1 MHTFADCDDKKPDTP
16 AESVASRLV
25 KARTIVISGQIDQ
38 EVAERVISQ
47 LMILD
52 TESKD
57 PIKLII
63 TSQGGHV
70 DSGLAIHDM
79 MRFIQSE
86 VIGIAAGWCASIAV
100 PILMGAKKE
109 RRLSLPN
116 TRFLLHQPSGG
127 AGGQLADIRI
137 QAEQMLKIRERLYKM
152 ISEESGQSVER
163 VQKDSDRDYWMTA
176 EEALTYGI
184 VSRIVSSISEV

>member
-1 MHTFADCDDKKPDTP
+1 MHTLADCDEKKPDSP
-16 AESVASRLV
+16 QDSVSSRLV
-25 KARTIVISGQIDQ
+25 KARTIVVSGQIDQ

-52 TESKD
+52 ADNHE
-57 PIKLII
+57 PIKMVV

-79 MRFIQSE
+79 MRFIQSD

-109 RRLSLPN
+109 HRLSLPN

-152 ISEESGQSVER
+152 ISAETGQPVDR
-163 VQKDSDRDYWMTA
+163 IQKDSDRDFWMTA
-176 EEALTYGI
+176 EEALEYGI
-184 VSRIVSSISEV
+184 VSRIVASASEV

>member
-1 MHTFADCDDKKPDTP
+1 MHTVADCDEKKTDSPP
-16 AESVASRLV
+16 EGLAARLV

-52 TESKD
+52 TEPAE

-79 MRFIQSE
+79 MRFIQSK
-86 VIGIAAGWCASIAV
+86 VIAIAAGWCASIAV
-100 PILMGAKKE
+100 PILMGAAKGN
-109 RRLSLPN
+109 RLSLPN

-127 AGGQLADIRI
+127 AGGQLSDIRI
-137 QAEQMLKIRERLYKM
+137 QAEQMLKIRERLNKM
-152 ISEESGQSVER
+152 LADETGQSVER
-163 VQKDSDRDYWMTA
+163 IQKDSDRDFWMTA
-176 EEALTYGI
+176 DEALEYGI
-184 VSRIVSSISEV
+184 INRIVTSAAEV